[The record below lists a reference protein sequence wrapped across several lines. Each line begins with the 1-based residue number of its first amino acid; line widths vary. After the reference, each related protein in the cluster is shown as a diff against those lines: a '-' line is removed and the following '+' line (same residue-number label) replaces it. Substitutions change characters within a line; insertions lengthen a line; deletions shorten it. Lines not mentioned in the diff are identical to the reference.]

1 MWRRS
6 LARVVALVV
15 TSLAVVTAGCGDSPS
30 SPTPASPSTP
40 STPSAPPLASVGVL
54 RVAPDAGPTNG
65 GMVIRVTGFGFR
77 AGATLMLGD
86 VAVRVTESTP
96 TTITG
101 VTPAHAAGLVS
112 VSVINPD
119 GDQGHL
125 QRGGYLFGVFSVT
138 ASPTVVASGD
148 ELTVGWVA
156 PEGRDCNGGGDW
168 IAIYKVGD
176 PDDTG
181 ASNGHSD
188 LWYDHLCGATSGSR
202 RLLAP
207 DQPGEYEFRYMVGA
221 TSAARSGPVTV
232 HASSASSFLSARGP
246 TFMR

>member
-40 STPSAPPLASVGVL
+40 SAPPLASVGVL
-54 RVAPDAGPTNG
+54 RVAPDAGPTDG

-138 ASPTVVASGD
+138 ATPTVVASGD

-168 IAIYKVGD
+168 IAIYNVGD

-188 LWYDHLCGATSGSR
+188 LWYDHLCGATTGTR
-202 RLLAP
+202 RLAAP
-207 DQPGEYEFRYMVGA
+207 DRPGSYEFRYLVWD
-221 TSAARSGPVTV
+221 TSVARSATV
-232 HASSASSFLSARGP
+232 VVRAPSTHSDATRVN
-246 TFMR
+246 R